1 MKYLVEITETLQK
14 EVEVEA
20 ETEQAALEIAKKNY
34 FNAEDDYVLTDAN
47 YIETEFEILI

>member
-20 ETEQAALEIAKKNY
+20 ETEQAALEIVKRNY
-34 FNAEDDYVLTDAN
+34 FNAEDDYILTDVN
-47 YIETEFEILI
+47 HTDTEFHIL

>member
-1 MKYLVEITETLQK
+1 MKYLVEITETLKK

-34 FNAEDDYVLTDAN
+34 FNAEDDYVLTAVN
-47 YIETEFEILI
+47 YTDTEFHIL